1 MYTQMYSISAKI
13 SFDMQLVPN
22 CFLDFQKVFLAF
34 SAETSASTRKIW
46 FSNYLTISKKKKKKL

>member
-34 SAETSASTRKIW
+34 SAEISASTRKI
-46 FSNYLTISKKKKKKL
+46 